1 MLKSKVLNI
10 IFLLKSKVLNIM
22 FLLKSKVLNIKSGGG
37 SNPAGR
43 QVELKTNH

>member
-10 IFLLKSKVLNIM
+10 MFLLKSKVLNIM
-22 FLLKSKVLNIKSGGG
+22 FLLKSKVLNIMFGV
-37 SNPAGR
+37 PAGR

>member
-22 FLLKSKVLNIKSGGG
+22 F
-37 SNPAGR
+37 GR

>member
-1 MLKSKVLNI
+1 M
-10 IFLLKSKVLNIM
+10 FLLKSKVLNIM
-22 FLLKSKVLNIKSGGG
+22 FLLKSKVLNIMFGVPAGG